1 MRPLPG
7 GSNQEPPLDEG
18 TSQRATTDDAG
29 PPTRVAA
36 LTAAQRR
43 RLPHI
48 GPTVEREI
56 DVERAFAE
64 EQAPA
69 SAATAP
75 EVSPPRTSG
84 RRDHTVHVL
93 VPLDAVP
100 EVVTADTEVP
110 WSELEPLGTEVL
122 MRIDG
127 SKNAMSIVTGLS
139 APPSEGVRALAS
151 LICRGIVRLP
161 R

>member
-1 MRPLPG
+1 MQRLPG
-7 GSNQEPPLDEG
+7 GSNQEPPPDEG
-18 TSQRATTDDAG
+18 ASQRATADDAR
-29 PPTRVAA
+29 PRTKVAA

-64 EQAPA
+64 EH
-69 SAATAP
+69 ATAP
-75 EVSPPRTSG
+75 AATTPDVSPPRSSG

-100 EVVTADTEVP
+100 EVVIADSEVP
-110 WSELEPLGTEVL
+110 WSELEPLDTEVL

>member
-1 MRPLPG
+1 MLEDSRMQRLPG
-7 GSNQEPPLDEG
+7 GDEG
-18 TSQRATTDDAG
+18 TSQRATTDDVR
-29 PPTRVAA
+29 PRTKVAA

-64 EQAPA
+64 EQVPA
-69 SAATAP
+69 SDATAP
-75 EVSPPRTSG
+75 DVSAPRSSG
-84 RRDHTVHVL
+84 RRD
-93 VPLDAVP
+93 P
-100 EVVTADTEVP
+100 
-110 WSELEPLGTEVL
+110 ELEPLGTEIV

-139 APPSEGVRALAS
+139 APPSEGVQELAA
-151 LICRGIVRLP
+151 LICRGIVRL
-161 R
+161 RR